1 MKQLVL
7 CIGLLFAATSAI
19 AGSGKI
25 RKYPDHVPDQYVV
38 TFADAESPHVLA
50 AELAHLHGAKV
61 LAVYAV
67 TMKGM
72 AFVGNEL
79 AAEAISRDPR
89 VLSVEQ
95 DSIGYVTQVP
105 PTNPPTGPGWAKDR
119 IDRKPLPLNGT
130 YALGSSNKGYGS
142 AIYVV
147 DTGINQLGVE
157 FEYTVGGVAVNRL
170 RHLFKYVG
178 VANYDDHNGH
188 GTPVAT
194 AAAGKTRGVAVGAEI
209 VNVKACNEVGICTS
223 SRVLSGLEAI
233 KTDFL
238 IQNPLGD
245 GYRKPAIV
253 NFSIATKMIGVGVD
267 QGYPAVENSIRD
279 MIRTGIAFCVGAG
292 NEGLDPRYYSPARLG
307 QPNTHLDS
315 IVGNDQDNPFPE
327 HVTTVGATSL
337 LAPSYNQDYVMA
349 DGGNLSNIGPSIDI
363 WAPGYQVDVIAANG
377 SLVLRNGTSFATPF
391 VTGALARYAV
401 GNFGTLPSAAVVASW
416 ENLLVGASAQGL
428 IWNRANASTNL
439 NGGPNRLLFV
449 Y

>member
-1 MKQLVL
+1 M
-7 CIGLLFAATSAI
+7 CAATSAM

-38 TFADAESPHVLA
+38 TFADSPESPHVLA
-50 AELAHLHGAKV
+50 GELAHLHGAKV
-61 LAVYAV
+61 FAVYTV
-67 TMKGM
+67 SIKGM
-72 AFVGNEL
+72 AFVGNER

-89 VLSVEQ
+89 VETVEQ

-105 PTNPPTGPGWAKDR
+105 PTDPPAGPGWAKDR
-119 IDRKPLPLNGT
+119 MDRKPLPLNGT
-130 YALGSSNKGYGS
+130 YAPGSSNKGYGA

-147 DTGINQLGVE
+147 DTGIDQLTGTYASE
-157 FEYTVGGVAVNRL
+157 FEYTVGGVPVNRL
-170 RHLFKYVG
+170 RNLFTYAFTNG
-178 VANYDDHNGH
+178 VPNYSDHNGH

-194 AAAGKTRGVAVGAEI
+194 AAAGKTRGVAAGAEI
-209 VNVKACNEVGICTS
+209 VNVKACNEQGICTS

-238 IQNPLGD
+238 TQNPVGD

-292 NEGLDPRYYSPARLG
+292 NDGLDPRFYSPARLG
-307 QPNTHLDS
+307 QPNTHLDA
-315 IVGNDQDNPFPE
+315 IAGNDSDNPFPE

-337 LAPSYNQDYVMA
+337 LPPNYDQDYVMA
-349 DGGNLSNIGPSIDI
+349 DGGNVSNIGPSIDV
-363 WAPGYQVDVIAANG
+363 WAPGYQVHVI
-377 SLVLRNGTSFATPF
+377 SKQSMLVTISGTSFAAPF
-391 VTGALARYAV
+391 VSGALARYAV

-416 ENLLVGASAQGL
+416 ENALIGGAAQGV

-449 Y
+449 F